1 MNGEEGRV
9 ISKNS
14 NKIIISKKKSN
25 IIQEDHMFLE
35 CNFDVIDDLIK
46 AENVIRSQFLK
57 IDELILVNKDFD
69 LNMISYQYDFNHIK
83 LNYQILTNIIYF
95 INLLIPLFNNNFR
108 FILSFEKD
116 SHYKV
121 HLNNFNNS
129 LINYLQSLK
138 IDLNKSYKI
147 EIKKLN

>member
-1 MNGEEGRV
+1 
-9 ISKNS
+9 
-14 NKIIISKKKSN
+14 
-25 IIQEDHMFLE
+25 MFLE